1 MLETQ
6 TVDTIK
12 DTELFIIDQE
22 KKSAYNY
29 RERRHDDW
37 KDNYILSR
45 DKVITNRLT
54 QRQTINIPL
63 MKYGLA
69 TVLKDIDEPAT
80 TYFSSL
86 SNDEGKEILYNEAWN
101 EYQRLCKSRTRD
113 RAFKKNLCLY
123 GRAYRKLNIVNG
135 KFVYEIILAENML
148 IDRYVDPLDIDSA
161 RILIQI
167 NIFRTLTDIVN
178 NDDYDKQAREDL
190 KRYFSEESRVVES
203 ESNTNKFQNNS
214 NKMREMGV
222 TDVSDPVVGTTYVEL
237 NEVYRKEFDETEGR
251 EVAMKYVVATTDGGM
266 YKLSKKPLH
275 DVLGETE
282 EDAWYDHFPY
292 TSAGADL
299 ESDDWYCDAPA
310 DAMRQPNKVLNSF
323 VSSMV
328 ENRILR
334 NYNMHYYDSSDAS
347 FVPQVFQPTPWGW
360 FPIPGNPNE
369 KVKDVIV
376 GDLSDSLDEMQFII
390 SIAEKA
396 VGATSV
402 QTGELPPSQVKLG
415 QTELALSNAKE
426 RTKGMLVPIQ
436 QEYEDF
442 AQKYVW
448 MIEGASSSLN
458 ELKISRRGRE
468 TKRMYTTIVKPT
480 DYVDSAGWDI
490 EVKMKEDK
498 DAESMAVLQ
507 KLQVAKAEMPMN
519 TALGEIYKK
528 RLLDFA
534 GLKSAETQA
543 VMDWEKNNP
552 MQLQIDPATGQPM
565 QPQMAQQ
572 GGVSMQQAV

>member
-1 MLETQ
+1 MPETQ

-22 KKSAYNY
+22 KQSAYNY
-29 RERRHDDW
+29 QERRHDDW
-37 KDNYILSR
+37 KDNYTLSR

-80 TYFSSL
+80 TYFSNL

-101 EYQRLCKSRTRD
+101 EYQRLNKSRTRD

-135 KFVYEIILAENML
+135 KFVYEIILAENVL

-178 NDDYDKQAREDL
+178 NDDYDKQARADL
-190 KRYFSEESRVVES
+190 KKYFDEESRIVES
-203 ESNTNKFQNNS
+203 ESNTNKFQNN
-214 NKMREMGV
+214 NEKMRTMGV
-222 TDVSDPVVGTTYVEL
+222 TDISDPVVGTTYVEL
-237 NEVYRKEFDETEGR
+237 NEVYRKEFSEAEER
-251 EVAMKYVVATTDGGM
+251 EVVIKYVVATTNGGM

-275 DVLGETE
+275 EVLGETE
-282 EDAWYDHFPY
+282 EDAWYDHVPY

-299 ESDDWYCDAPA
+299 ESDDWYCDGPA
-310 DAMRQPNKVLNSF
+310 DSLRQPNKVLNSF
-323 VSSMV
+323 VSSMT

-347 FVPQVFQPTPWGW
+347 FVPQVFQPVPWGW

-415 QTELALSNAKE
+415 QTELALTNAKE

-480 DYVDSAGWDI
+480 DYVDNAGWDI

-572 GGVSMQQAV
+572 GGVPAQQAV